1 MTSATPRQKAA
12 CRAILSTFETLPP
25 TSRPKYSEFAV
36 LRDGAGISYGAHQGT
51 DRSDALDKIVA
62 LYVDRRGLLSE
73 DLAKYDFS
81 DDSAAGLARRAKDP
95 QLRDL
100 LTRAGDDPV
109 MQAAQEE
116 VFEVHY
122 MRPAI
127 AAWAGSGF
135 VESLSLAVL
144 YDSMIHGS
152 YATIRDLVPSAN
164 ERLWIPKYL
173 GRRRREF
180 SIAGT
185 PGARFK
191 NPILRNTLYRQD
203 TFLALIARGNWA
215 LETPFLSHGV
225 TVHEDDLILLPEAA

>member
-1 MTSATPRQKAA
+1 MSSATPRQKAV
-12 CRAILSTFETLPP
+12 CRAIVSTFETSPP
-25 TSRPKYSEFAV
+25 TCKPKYSEFAV

-62 LYVDRRGLLSE
+62 LYIEREGLLADE
-73 DLAKYDFS
+73 LRPYDFS
-81 DDSAAGLARRAKDP
+81 DDSKAGLARRASDPHLKDV
-95 QLRDL
+95 LE
-100 LTRAGDDPV
+100 RAGFDPV

-116 VFEVHY
+116 VFEVNY

-127 AAWAGSGF
+127 AAWAGSSF
-135 VESLSLAVL
+135 VETLSLAVL

-152 YATIRDLVPSAN
+152 FAAIRDLVPSAN

-180 SIAGT
+180 SIAGS

-203 TFLALIARGNWA
+203 TFLALIARGNWS

-225 TVHEDDLILLPEAA
+225 TVHEDDLILLPEVA